1 MTVLR
6 CFLAREE
13 YMLQKSLRTMENSG
27 ICVYVAFGRERLFK
41 IFYALGC
48 DALVGPEVEEKFQGA
63 CPCWL
68 GAG

>member
-13 YMLQKSLRTMENSG
+13 YMLQKSLRTMENS
-27 ICVYVAFGRERLFK
+27 VFYVAFGRERLFK

>member
-13 YMLQKSLRTMENSG
+13 YMLQKSLKTMDNS
-27 ICVYVAFGRERLFK
+27 VFYVAFGRERLFK
-41 IFYALGC
+41 IFCALGC

-63 CPCWL
+63 YPCWL